1 VEDDMTWEPLAA
13 PTSAGSIDCI
23 LATIQSFLARISM
36 QRYGHTVSLWLFFAA
51 CGVTELCISFLICT
65 PLERLW
71 PLTNWPKRNPIAAD
85 VTYVFFVRIVLF
97 PLIAYFEYNWLRTIL
112 NGFLRS
118 HGITPLSLPTLLPF
132 FASVPAIV
140 FILNFAILDL
150 ADYWRH
156 RLSHRYGW
164 WYGIHSLHH
173 AEDQL
178 TFWSDDRSH
187 ILEDAIT
194 YIWLI
199 TVGLTIGVPSLQFPF
214 LILCFR
220 LLGSMSH
227 ANTRVNYGWLGD
239 HIFISPRFHRTH
251 HALRAAG
258 RRSCN
263 FGTALSLW
271 DTLFGTAKFHDNT
284 VETGDA
290 GAEPAM
296 VTGSWGAQQ
305 AAGFRRM
312 VRLARRRK
320 KVPAIR
326 TSS

>member
-1 VEDDMTWEPLAA
+1 MMWTAHISLL
-13 PTSAGSIDCI
+13 SATSIDCVVGS
-23 LATIQSFLARISM
+23 IQSFLIRIGL
-36 QRYGHTVSLWLFFAA
+36 QRHDHAASLWLFFAG
-51 CGVTELCISFLICT
+51 CGVAELCISFLICT
-65 PLERLW
+65 PLERFW
-71 PLTNWPKRNPIAAD
+71 PLTSWPKRNPIAAD
-85 VTYVFFVRIVLF
+85 VTYAFFVRIVLF
-97 PLIAYFEYNWLRTIL
+97 PLIAYFEYNWLHNCL
-112 NGFLRS
+112 NAFLLAHS
-118 HGITPLSLPTLLPF
+118 ITPLSLPTLVPF
-132 FASVPAIV
+132 LATWPAVV
-140 FILNFAILDL
+140 FLINFATLDL

-187 ILEDAIT
+187 LLEDAIT

-199 TVGLTIGVPSLQFPF
+199 TMGLAIGVPSLQFPF

-227 ANTRVNYGWLGD
+227 SNTRISYSWLGD
-239 HIFISPRFHRTH
+239 HVFVSPRFHRTH

-271 DTLFGTAKFHDNT
+271 DILFYTAKFHDNT

-296 VTGSWGAQQ
+296 VTGSWGEQQ

-312 VRLARRRK
+312 IRLARRRR
-320 KVPAIR
+320 KVSA
-326 TSS
+326 TGTAS